1 MFSQRHHEQLSAG
14 LGFRC
19 ETWSH
24 QDLTISRVTPTIHTA
39 TSSSH
44 GPLASYWPCW
54 PQRPRNKAGTVR
66 GPARAAPRGSVDAD
80 SRPRHAHPAARPRGC
95 SSQGR
100 NHFPIVFQ
108 FVGPERK
115 AFSKSR
121 HAAVGATAT
130 LVGPVAK
137 PEHKPRKRMK
147 SSAQRQARSR
157 VPCGAAADVSIIT
170 SSSTQLAFSAGW
182 ILHTERD
189 LRLSSQGIMANTH
202 EETIMSE
209 HQHRAPS
216 PE

>member
-1 MFSQRHHEQLSAG
+1 M
-14 LGFRC
+14 
-19 ETWSH
+19 
-24 QDLTISRVTPTIHTA
+24 
-39 TSSSH
+39 
-44 GPLASYWPCW
+44 
-54 PQRPRNKAGTVR
+54 
-66 GPARAAPRGSVDAD
+66 
-80 SRPRHAHPAARPRGC
+80 
-95 SSQGR
+95 
-100 NHFPIVFQ
+100 
-108 FVGPERK
+108 GPERK

-137 PEHKPRKRMK
+137 PEHKPRKRIE

-157 VPCGAAADVSIIT
+157 VPCGEAADVSIIT